1 MSSKSL
7 SHRGVV
13 HLGLDVSKD
22 SIAVGVLRPED
33 RVADVE
39 KIAHDEESVRR
50 LVTRLGAPSRLWA
63 CYEAGP
69 TGYELH
75 RLLERL
81 GVRCDVIAP
90 SLIPRAPGDKI
101 KTDRRD
107 AKRLARLHRAGDPH
121 ENDGA
126 SGCGPGRPRARRV
139 GIDPYPD
146 GNLGGSSH
154 GPASGRSTARPAVR
168 STHRS
173 RGSTSHSRQRRTS
186 NSSRSTPCPECLQ
199 GRLLD

>member
-7 SHRGVV
+7 SHRGVIHV
-13 HLGLDVSKD
+13 GLDVSKD
-22 SIAVGVLRPED
+22 WIAVGVLRPED

-50 LVTRLGAPSRLWA
+50 LVTRLGSPAKLWA

-101 KTDRRD
+101 KTDRRE
-107 AKRLARLHRAGDPH
+107 AKRLARLHRAGELTAIRVPSPAEEGVRDLCRIRRAAVRDLTRARH
-121 ENDGA
+121 RIG
-126 SGCGPGRPRARRV
+126 SFLLRHGVARRV
-139 GIDPYPD
+139 HLDD
-146 GNLGGSSH
+146 QASQLGGH
-154 GPASGRSTARPAVR
+154 PIFR
-168 STHRS
+168 
-173 RGSTSHSRQRRTS
+173 
-186 NSSRSTPCPECLQ
+186 
-199 GRLLD
+199 